1 MCAKRQVV
9 NLMGCCRMDEKDG
22 GRHVALRFV
31 KVEIIGGLSK
41 QKQFYWNWVVEALF
55 KGIGKRVSISV
66 V

>member
-1 MCAKRQVV
+1 
-9 NLMGCCRMDEKDG
+9 MDEKDG

-55 KGIGKRVSISV
+55 QGIGKRVSISV